1 MTNYEKNKKR
11 FDELEI
17 GDLSDDRIANN
28 IAVRKNGDVDLC
40 ARTLCSNCIF
50 KYGNCL
56 AEAKKWLTDETEPEK
71 KEEKNGEQ
79 NRGRR
84 TTGCM

>member
-17 GDLSDDRIANN
+17 GDLSDNKIANN

-40 ARTLCSNCIF
+40 VRTLCSNCIF

-56 AEAKKWLTDETEPEK
+56 AEVKKWLADEAEPDK
-71 KEEKNGEQ
+71 
-79 NRGRR
+79 
-84 TTGCM
+84 TAP